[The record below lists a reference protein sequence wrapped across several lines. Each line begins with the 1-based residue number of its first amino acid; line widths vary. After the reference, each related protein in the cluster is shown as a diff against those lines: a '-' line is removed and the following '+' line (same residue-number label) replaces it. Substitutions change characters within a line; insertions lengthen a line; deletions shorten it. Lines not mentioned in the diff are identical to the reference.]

1 MVDVNNNTK
10 ELYVRKILEGWSK
23 EDLIFLILEDFSPE
37 QIDDYYLEFKLSDFE
52 EELDVEVDT
61 LPELEQIKLFDK
73 WMEQQHECH

>member
-1 MVDVNNNTK
+1 MVDVNDNDK
-10 ELYVRKILEGWSK
+10 ELYVKEVLEGWSK
-23 EDLIFLILEDFSPE
+23 EDLIFLILEDCSSE
-37 QIDDYYLEFKLSDFE
+37 QLDDYYLEFKFSDFE

>member
-1 MVDVNNNTK
+1 MADVNNNTK
-10 ELYVRKILEGWSK
+10 ELYVREILKGWSK
-23 EDLIFLILEDFSPE
+23 EDLIFLILEDCSSE
-37 QIDDYYLEFKLSDFE
+37 QLDDYYLEFKFSDFE